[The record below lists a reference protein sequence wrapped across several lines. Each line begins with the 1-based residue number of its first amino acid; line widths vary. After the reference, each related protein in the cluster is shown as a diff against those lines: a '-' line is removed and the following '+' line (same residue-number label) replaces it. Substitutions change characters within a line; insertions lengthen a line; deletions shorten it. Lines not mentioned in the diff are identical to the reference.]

1 MPMVRFAQAGL
12 RNGPDRS
19 LVRPHSATNLVVDDD
34 RDVRE
39 LAVSSL
45 ENLGYQVLAAEGD
58 RLATSPYRSG

>member
-1 MPMVRFAQAGL
+1 MPVVEVCGKLACETAL
-12 RNGPDRS
+12 
-19 LVRPHSATNLVVDDD
+19 RPHSATNLVVDDD

-58 RLATSPYRSG
+58 RLATSRSG